1 MSQIMTVRAPVD
13 SAELGFTLM
22 QEHLIRWYRRIGRQ
36 YLKEESPCLPMPN
49 C

>member
-13 SAELGFTLM
+13 SGELGFTLM
-22 QEHLIRWYRRIGRQ
+22 QEHLIRWYRRIERQ
-36 YLKEESPCLPMPN
+36 CLKEVCLCQPMPN